1 MSPITISL
9 IAFTCVLS
17 GALLG
22 NFIRNLLPGHH
33 LSADSKDVIKQVNA
47 MLATMAALVLGLLI
61 ASAKGT
67 FDTMNSELRQISSN
81 IVLLDRNLAHYGP
94 EAREARDILRRAAT
108 TAFRRIWPE
117 GNDTTAIEKLGKLD
131 TGFED
136 LQEKLRLLT
145 PRNDDQRL
153 LQARSIQIGSEIA
166 SARWLVI
173 QQASHSSIPLPFTV
187 LLICW
192 LTIIFLSFG
201 LFCARNATLITVLL
215 VGALSAS
222 SALLLILELD
232 QPFGGFIELSSAPWL
247 SALSYLGK

>member
-33 LSADSKDVIKQVNA
+33 LSGDSKDVIRQVNA

-81 IVLLDRNLAHYGP
+81 IILLDRNLAHYGP
-94 EAREARDILRRAAT
+94 EAREARDILRRAVT
-108 TAFRRIWPE
+108 TAFRRIWPD
-117 GNDTTAIEKLGKLD
+117 GNDTMAIEKLGELD

-136 LQEKLRLLT
+136 LQEKLRLMT
-145 PRNDDQRL
+145 PQNDDQRL

-173 QQASHSSIPLPFTV
+173 HQASHSSIPLAFTV

-201 LFCARNATLITVLL
+201 LFCARNATVIAVLL
-215 VGALSAS
+215 VGALSAA
-222 SALLLILELD
+222 SALFLILELD
-232 QPFGGFIELSSAPWL
+232 KPFGGFIKLSSAPWL
-247 SALSYLGK
+247 NALSYLGR